1 MQRCFFS
8 GFVKRNFDLKLFMFL
23 VSILL
28 LTACGTDSTSP
39 TITNSVNNTSNF
51 VTRSC
56 NQSDPVRTLQAVN
69 NSAFVCRQNIKLS
82 FDIHGNGIAVWEIE
96 KESRIKLVYS
106 LFNSNNKTWSKE
118 TEIAGVENVTD
129 LTTFNHI
136 LASNGPGFSV
146 RWEQSDET
154 HNKEFFVATFS
165 STSLISIK
173 RIESVD
179 GYSVDL
185 HRLIAQLKSEK
196 QLNRSE

>member
-8 GFVKRNFDLKLFMFL
+8 GLVKRNFDLKFLMFL
-23 VSILL
+23 FSILL
-28 LTACGTDSTSP
+28 LTACGTDLTNP
-39 TITNSVNNTSNF
+39 TMTNSVYKTSNF

-56 NQSDPVRTLQAVN
+56 NQSDPIRTLQAVN
-69 NSAFVCRQNIKLS
+69 TSALVCRQNIKLN
-82 FDIHGNGIAVWEIE
+82 FDIHGNGIAVWEVG

-106 LFNSNNKTWSKE
+106 LFNSSNKRWSKE
-118 TEIAGVENVTD
+118 TEIAWLENATE

-136 LASNGPGFSV
+136 MVSNGSGFYV

-154 HNKEFFVATFS
+154 HYKKFFVATFS

-173 RIESVD
+173 RVESVD

-185 HRLIAQLKSEK
+185 YRLIAELK
-196 QLNRSE
+196 RD